1 MVLLVCEAVS
11 LFYQLLLLFTFGFSL
26 SLNVQGKVPKISDC
40 FMENVYCALEQVQ
53 MPTSKKD
60 IAKFFSGEP
69 PMPQQPGEREEE
81 EKEEEE
87 EEEGGQ
93 ERGEE
98 EGGRGGLGPPK
109 AKRSKREVKALTV
122 TNLHVSMHLGRHVS
136 LPNVNDSIKCT
147 VGLSYLLQQHRK
159 QFSNAWLAF
168 LRLPVSGRF
177 GEFPLPVASS
187 PTSSRCSRFS
197 KAGGGNRLRSHSNV
211 VM

>member
-1 MVLLVCEAVS
+1 MQCSSTCCEVLYTYCSVLHKGGTVVLLLCEAVS
-11 LFYQLLLLFTFGFSL
+11 LFYQLFLLFTFGFSL

-40 FMENVYCALEQVQ
+40 FMENVYCALEQVR

-87 EEEGGQ
+87 GGQ

-98 EGGRGGLGPPK
+98 EGGRGGLDPPK

-122 TNLHVSMHLGRHVS
+122 TDLHVSMHLGRHVS
-136 LPNVNDSIKCT
+136 PPNVNDSIKCT
-147 VGLSYLLQQHRK
+147 VGLC
-159 QFSNAWLAF
+159 FSLSLA
-168 LRLPVSGRF
+168 
-177 GEFPLPVASS
+177 A
-187 PTSSRCSRFS
+187 T
-197 KAGGGNRLRSHSNV
+197 
-211 VM
+211 